1 MKRNGQ
7 IIFIFLFI
15 FAFFCC
21 KTNNSEKIKVFIQ
34 DYIETVSLEH
44 AKYKTNITKKMEEYF
59 FNDESKEKADMPEF
73 LQIGPF
79 KNNILIVK
87 NYDIKNVKKLP
98 YKDIDGYSVKV
109 QFTIYDKLKEDG
121 EYLKT
126 INYWVVL
133 YENKFYI
140 YADNFL
146 QDIFILEKDSQ
157 LMAQ

>member
-15 FAFFCC
+15 LAFFCC

-59 FNDESKEKADMPEF
+59 FDDESKEKADMPEF

-79 KNNILIVK
+79 RNNILIVK

>member
-15 FAFFCC
+15 FAFLCC

-59 FNDESKEKADMPEF
+59 FDDESKEKADMPEF

-79 KNNILIVK
+79 RNNILIVK

-121 EYLKT
+121 EYIKT

-133 YENKFYI
+133 YENNFYI

>member
-59 FNDESKEKADMPEF
+59 FDDESKEKADMPEF
-73 LQIGPF
+73 LQNGPF
-79 KNNILIVK
+79 RNNILIVK

-121 EYLKT
+121 EYIKT

-133 YENKFYI
+133 YENNFYI